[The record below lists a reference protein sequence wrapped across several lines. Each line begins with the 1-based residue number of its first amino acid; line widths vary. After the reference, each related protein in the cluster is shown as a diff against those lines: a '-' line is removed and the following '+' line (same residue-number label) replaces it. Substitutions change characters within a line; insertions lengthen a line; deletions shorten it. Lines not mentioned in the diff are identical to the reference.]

1 MDNRTSKTRKK
12 ILEASIEVFA
22 QKGFSST
29 TTLEIAQK
37 AQVAEVTLFR
47 HFSKKRDIL
56 HFAVL
61 DFVDVFTEN
70 FAFNSLKSIVDNNKH
85 KPIKEILK
93 LIILDRKNFINEYFP
108 YIKVIFQEMQ
118 FDEEVRTIYLE
129 KIAKKISELFSEL
142 FGEIKEREKIKNIDS
157 FILTRSFIGMSGMMI
172 MQRYFIPSENKFND
186 LDQEIDIIIDI
197 FLNGILDK

>member
-1 MDNRTSKTRKK
+1 MESRTSKTRKK
-12 ILEASIEVFA
+12 ILEAAIEEFA
-22 QKGFSST
+22 QKGFSAT
-29 TTLEIAQK
+29 TTLEIAQR

-47 HFSKKRDIL
+47 HFPKKKDIL

-61 DFVDVFTEN
+61 DFVDVFTGN
-70 FAFNSLKSIVDNNKH
+70 FAFNSLKVIVDHNKH

-93 LIILDRKNFINEYFP
+93 LIILDRREFLQEYFP

-129 KIAKKISELFSEL
+129 KIAKQVSLLFSEL
-142 FGEIKEREKIKNIDS
+142 FSEIKEREKIKNIDS
-157 FILTRSFIGMSGMMI
+157 FILMRSFIGMAFMMI
-172 MQRYFIPSENKFND
+172 MQRYFIPSENKFED
-186 LDQEIDIIIDI
+186 FDKEIDIVVDI